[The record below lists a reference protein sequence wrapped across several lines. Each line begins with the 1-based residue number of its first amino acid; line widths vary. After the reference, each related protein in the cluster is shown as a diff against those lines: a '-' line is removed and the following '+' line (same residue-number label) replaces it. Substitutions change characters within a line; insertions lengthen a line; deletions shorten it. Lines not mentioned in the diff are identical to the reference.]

1 LVNKSIPLF
10 PLQSVLF
17 PDGPLPLR
25 VFEPRYLDMV
35 SRCLKDDSEFG
46 VLLIHKGSEVG
57 PAQPVS
63 VGTLAKIM
71 DWYQGSDGILGIT
84 AVGNC
89 RFKTHNM
96 SQQTD
101 GLYLAEVEELGAEP
115 NCTLPEE
122 FRPMASL
129 LEAIIDDLGK
139 LYESLVKNYRDATW
153 VGNRFAEIL
162 PISPEQKQRC
172 LEMNDPVERLVFLR
186 PLLRSIRQERAQ

>member
-1 LVNKSIPLF
+1 
-10 PLQSVLF
+10 
-17 PDGPLPLR
+17 
-25 VFEPRYLDMV
+25 
-35 SRCLKDDSEFG
+35 
-46 VLLIHKGSEVG
+46 
-57 PAQPVS
+57 
-63 VGTLAKIM
+63 
-71 DWYQGSDGILGIT
+71 
-84 AVGNC
+84 
-89 RFKTHNM
+89 M
-96 SQQTD
+96 SQRTD

-129 LEAIIDDLGK
+129 LEVVIDDLGK

-186 PLLRSIRQERAQ
+186 PLLRSIREERAQ